1 MFLVFVTISKEG
13 VNNYSTQEKMKRNE
27 IYTKRIQKIK
37 KICKKYNLS
46 AAEKKNIRKS
56 TFKILQSDSAAL
68 IAVPPLSDKV

>member
-1 MFLVFVTISKEG
+1 
-13 VNNYSTQEKMKRNE
+13 MKRNE

-46 AAEKKNIRKS
+46 AAEEEIIKKS